1 MFDITKKGDTPSQH
15 PYSEYSKILVRD
27 GYNWGSSGENR
38 KEDYEAEYFEYEKD
52 SRARIIALVQRKTE
66 TETTPPLTKYS
77 KYSDNSKYPQTRT
90 TILLQA
96 QYSELSENRIIALV
110 QRKTETETTPPQAL
124 VASWPNS
131 GIGQGS
137 TCLVPP
143 EKNGHFTFSF
153 CADLIN

>member
-1 MFDITKKGDTPSQH
+1 MFNITKTGDTPSQH

-27 GYNWGSSGENR
+27 GYNRDSSGKNR

-52 SRARIIALVQRKTE
+52 SRARIIALLQRKTE
-66 TETTPPLTKYS
+66 TETTP
-77 KYSDNSKYPQTRT
+77 R
-90 TILLQA
+90 
-96 QYSELSENRIIALV
+96 
-110 QRKTETETTPPQAL
+110 QAL

-143 EKNGHFTFSF
+143 EQNDHFTFSF
-153 CADLIN
+153 WGKTIIAF